1 MIIKIL
7 LSAAILLMTTLSSF
21 AAEKATAL
29 QGLGCM
35 GKCTDCHNL
44 SKDEAKKLLKGD
56 QFNITIDDVRPAK
69 IKGLWEVRLTQ
80 FNNKKILLYID
91 FSKKHLVEGQI
102 RFTQLDKIGEQ
113 EPLRKVDV
121 KAIPLSDAVVMGDPN
136 APKKI
141 IVFDDPDCPYCKMLH
156 QDIKKSLLKR
166 ADVAYYIKMF
176 PLPIHPQAYAKAKA
190 IVCSKSA
197 QMLDDAFEGKPLSEP
212 ACETSAVDENI
223 KLARELEISGTPG
236 IILPDGKVIPG
247 YVPIDD
253 ILILMDNPEKQ
264 DAKPEKK
271 TEGKKG
277 AVKKK

>member
-7 LSAAILLMTTLSSF
+7 LSTAILFAMSFSSF
-21 AAEKATAL
+21 AADKSKTF

-56 QFNITIDDVRPAK
+56 QFKITVDEVRPAK

-80 FNNKKILLYID
+80 FNKKIVLYID
-91 FSKKHLVEGQI
+91 FSKKHLIEGQVK
-102 RFTQLDKIGEQ
+102 FTQLDKIGEQ

-121 KAIPLSDAVVMGDPN
+121 SAIPLGDAIIMGDPN

-166 ADVAYYIKMF
+166 ADVAYYIKMY

-197 QMLDDAFEGKPLSEP
+197 QMLDDAFEGKPLPEP
-212 ACETSAVDENI
+212 NCETSAVDENI
-223 KLARELEISGTPG
+223 KLARELEISGTPA
-236 IILPDGKVIPG
+236 IILPDGKIIPG
-247 YVPIDD
+247 YAPIDD
-253 ILILMDNPEKQ
+253 ILLLMDNPEKQ
-264 DAKPEKK
+264 ETKTEKK
-271 TEGKKG
+271 TEGKKDG
-277 AVKKK
+277 AKVK